1 MVDPAQSQ
9 ETRRR
14 TLVRMGTFAGL
25 GSVAGLGFEPGRIWA
40 ETRLKPRAKS
50 VVILFAGGGPSQL
63 ETWDMRPDAPSVVR
77 GAFKPI
83 NTDVPGISICEHLP
97 KLAQM
102 AKHYSIYKTL
112 SHEDIEH
119 GSACYLAL
127 TGHYHSRKTSNP
139 DPRSDDRPAVSCL
152 ARKLKP
158 EKVGPFGAFHL
169 NGPLLTP
176 ITPGPG
182 QYPGVLGP
190 AYGAIGLGDPRLD
203 PATLLGLKH
212 RIELPKLRIDG
223 RRILQNQLE
232 NMAHATE
239 AALDQAESHAMR
251 DIVLDQGYR
260 LLEQPNL
267 RIAFDLTRE
276 NKKVHDR
283 YGRHRMGQACLL
295 AKRLV
300 EANTPWVT
308 VFLNQSIRGQDL
320 DPTDGDACGW
330 DTHNDLFEAMETML
344 LPRLDQAM
352 SALLTDLSESGRLQD
367 TLVICM
373 GEFGRSPLVAYEKRF
388 VGNTPGRK
396 HWAATYPMVVAG
408 AGTQP
413 GRIIGATDRHAAYPM
428 TEPAGPWDVAVTCL
442 EALGIPANGSV
453 IDREGR
459 LLTLPDGR
467 LIEKLWTGT

>member
-1 MVDPAQSQ
+1 MVDRVPFQ
-9 ETRRR
+9 EKRRR
-14 TLVRMGTFAGL
+14 TLLRLGALAGL
-25 GSVAGLGFEPGRIWA
+25 GTVSGLGWEPVRIWA
-40 ETRLKPRAKS
+40 GTRIKPRAKS

-63 ETWDMRPDAPSVVR
+63 ETWDMRPDAPSMVR

-83 NTDVPGISICEHLP
+83 NTVVPGINICEHLP
-97 KLAQM
+97 KLAQL
-102 AKHYSIYKTL
+102 AQHYSIYKTL
-112 SHEDIEH
+112 SHEDLEH
-119 GSACYLAL
+119 GSSCYLAL
-127 TGHYHSRKTSNP
+127 TGHYHPRKTSNP
-139 DPRSDDRPAVSCL
+139 DPRGDDRPAASCL
-152 ARKLKP
+152 AKKLKP
-158 EKVGPFGAFHL
+158 ETVGPFGAFHL

-176 ITPGPG
+176 LTPGPG

-203 PATLLGLKH
+203 PATLLGLKN

-223 RRILQNQLE
+223 RRILQTQLE
-232 NMAHATE
+232 NMAHSAET
-239 AALDQAESHAMR
+239 ALGTGEPFALR
-251 DIVLDQGYR
+251 DLNLDQGYR

-267 RIAFDLTRE
+267 RMAFDLTRE
-276 NKKVHDR
+276 SQKVHDR

-308 VFLNQSIRGQDL
+308 VFLNQSIRGQDIE
-320 DPTDGDACGW
+320 PTDGDACGW

-352 SALLTDLSESGRLQD
+352 SALLTDLKESGRLQD

-408 AGTQP
+408 AGTQA

-428 TEPAGPWDVAVTCL
+428 TEPAGPWDVAITCL
-442 EALGIPANGSV
+442 EALGIPAEGSV

-467 LIEKLWTGT
+467 MMEKLWTGT

>member
-1 MVDPAQSQ
+1 MVDRVPFQ
-9 ETRRR
+9 EKRRR
-14 TLVRMGTFAGL
+14 TLLRLGALAGL
-25 GSVAGLGFEPGRIWA
+25 GTVSGLGWEPGRIWA
-40 ETRLKPRAKS
+40 GTRIKPRAKS

-63 ETWDMRPDAPSVVR
+63 ETWDMRPDAPSMVR

-83 NTDVPGISICEHLP
+83 NTVVPGINICEHLP
-97 KLAQM
+97 KLAQL
-102 AKHYSIYKTL
+102 AQHYSIYKTL
-112 SHEDIEH
+112 SHEDLEH
-119 GSACYLAL
+119 GSSCYLAL
-127 TGHYHSRKTSNP
+127 TGHYHPRKTSNP
-139 DPRSDDRPAVSCL
+139 DPRGDDRPAASCL
-152 ARKLKP
+152 AKKLKP
-158 EKVGPFGAFHL
+158 ETVGPFGAFHL

-176 ITPGPG
+176 LTPGPG

-203 PATLLGLKH
+203 PATLLGLKN

-223 RRILQNQLE
+223 RRILQTQLE
-232 NMAHATE
+232 NMAHSAET
-239 AALDQAESHAMR
+239 ALGTGEPFALR
-251 DIVLDQGYR
+251 DLNLDQGYR

-267 RIAFDLTRE
+267 RMAFDLTRE
-276 NKKVHDR
+276 SQKVHDR

-308 VFLNQSIRGQDL
+308 VFLNQSIRGQDIE
-320 DPTDGDACGW
+320 PTDGDACGW

-352 SALLTDLSESGRLQD
+352 SALLTDLKESGRLQD

-408 AGTQP
+408 AGTQA

-428 TEPAGPWDVAVTCL
+428 TEPAGPWDVAITCL
-442 EALGIPANGSV
+442 EALGIPAEGSV

-467 LIEKLWTGT
+467 MMEKLWTGT